1 MEQIESSAERLVK
14 FRTFATEA
22 WDSARKTQSPELRR
36 EYENLALAWSELIA
50 ELEQLEA
57 KHSSQTH

>member
-1 MEQIESSAERLVK
+1 MEQIESPAERLEK

-22 WDSARKTQSPELRR
+22 WDTARKTQSPELRR

-57 KHSSQTH
+57 KPSSQAH